1 MGKSISKNP
10 LATHP
15 AGSPKVQNPHVVQPR
30 DRVYDTDDP
39 YIPDE
44 HRPEN
49 TVCSSCGAVYQN
61 QHWTIDEKK
70 RAALVAAGS
79 PHQVVCPGCKRVA
92 ERNPQGIVT
101 LHGDYWP
108 QRREEI
114 LNAVRNEEA
123 RGLSVNPLERVMD
136 IREEGD
142 RLIIETTTEKL
153 AQRIGRHIEKAH
165 SGKIEYKWSDTNHL
179 VRIEWERSLD
189 DANHGA
195 NHRRR

>member
-15 AGSPKVQNPHVVQPR
+15 AGSPRVQNPHVVQPR
-30 DRVYDTDDP
+30 DTIHDTDDP
-39 YIPDE
+39 YLPSAALPDG
-44 HRPEN
+44 
-49 TVCSSCGAVYQN
+49 TVCSSCGAVYEDRR
-61 QHWTIDEKK
+61 WTLDE
-70 RAALVAAGS
+70 RRRSLLVGAGT
-79 PHQVVCPGCKRVA
+79 PHMVECPGCRRIA

-108 QRREEI
+108 NHREEI
-114 LNAVRNEEA
+114 LNAIRNEEA
-123 RGLSVNPLERVMD
+123 RGVAVNPLERIMD

-165 SGKIEYKWSDTNHL
+165 QGTIEYKWSDTNHL
-179 VRIEWERSLD
+179 VRVEWERSLEG
-189 DANHGA
+189 NGG